1 MVKSL
6 SAFSNSKYV
15 NRKRGAL
22 KLKVFLRIQ
31 GMSFPLTTSEGAD

>member
-15 NRKRGAL
+15 NRERGAL
-22 KLKVFLRIQ
+22 KLKVLRKQ